1 MTALT
6 NLIIFLLILGTAVFI
21 HELGHFITAIRL
33 GVHVEE
39 FGLGLPPKMLTL
51 GHWRGTA
58 ITLNWIPIG
67 GFVRPEGEFNPDQ
80 PTGLAAS
87 PPRTRF
93 TVLLA
98 GVISNLLFAFVLLTG
113 AFLIGGPAEG
123 QIRVVEVSSGL
134 PAGEAGLMSG
144 DLIVRVEGKPATTA
158 AELRTAIEAHVGQ
171 EMTLGVLRGG
181 QQMEIS
187 FTPRTKWPTGEGPA
201 GFTTSVEIVR
211 YGFFESIGKS
221 AQVVWT
227 ILRDTILTL
236 AYTISGGGGAF
247 RIVGPVGLKQASD
260 WTIEQAAQWNAL
272 YPVLY
277 LAGLINVGLG
287 FTNLLPLPA
296 LDGGRIVFVLVEVL
310 RGKRLPW
317 KVERWVHG
325 AGAIALIVSMII
337 LSIFDLLNPL
347 F

>member
-6 NLIIFLLILGTAVFI
+6 NLTIFLLILGTAVFI
-21 HELGHFITAIRL
+21 HELGHFMTAVRL
-33 GVHVEE
+33 GVQVEE
-39 FGLGLPPKMLTL
+39 FGFGLPPKMLTL

-67 GFVRPEGEFNPDQ
+67 GFVRPEGEFDPEQ

-87 PPRTRF
+87 SPSTRF
-93 TVLLA
+93 VVLLA
-98 GVISNLLFAFVLLTG
+98 GAISNLLFAFVLLTG

-123 QIRVVEVSSGL
+123 QIRVVEVSANS
-134 PAGEAGLMSG
+134 PAADAGLRPD
-144 DLIVRVEGKPATTA
+144 DLIVRVEGEPATTA
-158 AELRTAIEAHVGQ
+158 ANLRTAIEVHAG
-171 EMTLGVLRGG
+171 ET
-181 QQMEIS
+181 MEIGVRRDS
-187 FTPRTKWPTGEGPA
+187 QVLNITFTPRSEWPAGEGPA
-201 GFTTSVEIVR
+201 GFTTSVEVVR
-211 YGFFESIGKS
+211 YGLFEAIGRS

-227 ILRDTILTL
+227 ILRDTVVTL
-236 AYTISGGGGAF
+236 ARTITGSGGAF
-247 RIVGPVGLKQASD
+247 RVVGPVGLKQASD
-260 WTIEQAAQWNAL
+260 WTVAQAAQWEAL

-296 LDGGRIVFVLVEVL
+296 LDGGRLVFVLLEVL
-310 RGKRLPW
+310 RGKRLSW

-325 AGAIALIVSMII
+325 AGAIALILSMVI